1 MGVGDNL
8 SFSVLDTPLLKT
20 RSFTRLWYD
29 VSSHPPR
36 KNRQQYKIL
45 PGARALGRICT
56 SRGLGPGICALHGV
70 PTVWSMVGSF
80 VGSAIGEAVGSGI
93 GDAVGAGMGTAVGP
107 NVGAYVAGD
116 AVGAELI
123 VGS

>member
-1 MGVGDNL
+1 MG
-8 SFSVLDTPLLKT
+8 
-20 RSFTRLWYD
+20 RL
-29 VSSHPPR
+29 
-36 KNRQQYKIL
+36 
-45 PGARALGRICT
+45 CT

-70 PTVWSMVGSF
+70 PTVRSMVGSF

-93 GDAVGAGMGTAVGP
+93 GDAVGAGMGTGD
-107 NVGAYVAGD
+107 GAYVAGD